1 MKRLSLLVAIFLIA
15 TIGGAYAAFIYPGAQ
30 GNATSEHTR
39 AIYLESATQSGNIGD
54 FAISSN
60 ITRISMDQT
69 SHDENLVSSNYN
81 VKMKFEY
88 SAGSYPE
95 ISLTFT
101 PKAGASEDIKTNGK
115 TTYVYLGFVT
125 DHVYDD
131 PSTPAAD
138 NIKIFDVPYD
148 KEQVITIHPKN
159 YSTALGAN
167 ELKWGEPDV
176 NGVFT
181 VQLTM
186 INTEEML
193 VKLTQN
199 FELDSIEKYEAFKTA
214 LGDTFVN
221 LVVTATTVPL
231 S

>member
-30 GNATSEHTR
+30 GNATSEHSR

-69 SHDENLVSSNYN
+69 SHDENLVNSNYN

-95 ISLTFT
+95 ILLTFT
-101 PKAGASEDIKTNGK
+101 PKAGASEEIKTNGK

-131 PSTPAAD
+131 PSTPNAD
-138 NIKIFDVPYD
+138 NIAIFDVPYD
-148 KEQVITIHPKN
+148 KTQVITIHPKN
-159 YSTALGAN
+159 YSTELGAN
-167 ELKWGEPDV
+167 ELKWGEPVD
-176 NGVFT
+176 GVFT

-186 INTEEML
+186 INTEEKL
-193 VKLTQN
+193 VQLTKDFN
-199 FELDSIEKYEAFKTA
+199 LDSIEKYEAFKTA

-221 LVVTATTVPL
+221 LLVTATTVPL